1 MSAPAPVFTELSRQI
16 ADCLCADRH
25 TLRRNLQQI
34 RERQGRNQPVEKLL
48 AETAQ
53 RIEQSLGRVAT
64 RRAALP
70 RPEYDDNL
78 PVCQKRDEIKAAIEK
93 RGLKPKGTLKSGL
106 IEQLL
111 ATDPAMADQIFD
123 VLAHEHLMKRFRK
136 LGLPWMKPNPA
147 DYPEALLSLKD
158 YETVKT
164 DVAYVQ
170 DKTVSQIQAKD
181 RILEYL
187 KHKPSITNQK
197 AQELCGFNKN
207 QTYYILHQ
215 MCKDG
220 ILQPDGIGRGT
231 KYKSVK

>member
-1 MSAPAPVFTELSRQI
+1 MGFTISGVIFLCVALRDKGLLELNGK
-16 ADCLCADRH
+16 
-25 TLRRNLQQI
+25 T
-34 RERQGRNQPVEKLL
+34 
-48 AETAQ
+48 
-53 RIEQSLGRVAT
+53 
-64 RRAALP
+64 
-70 RPEYDDNL
+70 Y
-78 PVCQKRDEIKAAIEK
+78 
-93 RGLKPKGTLKSGL
+93 
-106 IEQLL
+106 
-111 ATDPAMADQIFD
+111 M
-123 VLAHEHLMKRFRK
+123 
-136 LGLPWMKPNPA
+136 
-147 DYPEALLSLKD
+147 LSLKV

-220 ILQPDGIGRGT
+220 ILQPDGVGRGT